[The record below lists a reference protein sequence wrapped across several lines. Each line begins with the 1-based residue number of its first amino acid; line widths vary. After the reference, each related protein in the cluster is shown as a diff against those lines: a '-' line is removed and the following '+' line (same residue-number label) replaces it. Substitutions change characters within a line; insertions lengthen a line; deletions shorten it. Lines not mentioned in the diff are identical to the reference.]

1 MNPHTEKGETSEN
14 GVSLKVL
21 YLIKDQE
28 EFHHGKRNQFGAE
41 ARAALEMV

>member
-21 YLIKDQE
+21 YLIKDLRN
-28 EFHHGKRNQFGAE
+28 FHHGKRNQIWC
-41 ARAALEMV
+41 RSKSRT